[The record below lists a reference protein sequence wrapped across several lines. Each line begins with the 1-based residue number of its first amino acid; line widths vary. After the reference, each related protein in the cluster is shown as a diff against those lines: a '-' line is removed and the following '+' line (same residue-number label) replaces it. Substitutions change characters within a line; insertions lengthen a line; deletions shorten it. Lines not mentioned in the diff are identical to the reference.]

1 MREGEVT
8 NVHRISPGSPLP
20 DEPVPETI
28 KCLEEL
34 LELAKSGVI
43 RHIAYAASK
52 KGNVAMHG
60 WSRLSEGDF
69 TLSAAVGIL
78 FHDHFAELNKD

>member
-1 MREGEVT
+1 MT
-8 NVHRISPGSPLP
+8 NVHRLNVDSALP
-20 DEPVPETI
+20 DEPVESTI

-34 LELAKSGVI
+34 LEMAKTGDI
-43 RHIAYAASK
+43 RHVAYAVSK
-52 KGNVAMHG
+52 RGNVASHG
-60 WSRLSEGDF
+60 WSGLGEGDF

>member
-1 MREGEVT
+1 MT
-8 NVHRISPGSPLP
+8 NVHRLSPDTSLP
-20 DEPVPETI
+20 DEPVEGTI

-34 LELAKSGVI
+34 LDLARSGDI

-52 KGNVAMHG
+52 RGNVAAHG
-60 WSRLSEGDF
+60 WTGLGEGDF